1 MKDLKL
7 LLQVAATFCCEKL
20 AVWVRCGL

>member
-20 AVWVRCGL
+20 AV